1 MTLGSGG
8 RSSCSTSGRGRQGAE
23 LVMLEQGESLA
34 TLRRLDTRASNTVNI
49 AVE

>member
-34 TLRRLDTRASNTVNI
+34 TLRRLDTRPSNTVNI
-49 AVE
+49 AV